1 MKQHAPACDRNQIYI
16 LETLAGILPGKK
28 KLLEI
33 GSGTGQH
40 AAYLAPH
47 FPDLTWFPTDLEE
60 NLASI
65 NAWCNDSPAANIETA
80 SVLNLATGQWP
91 VESCDAVVCI
101 NTIHIISWELV
112 EKLFTGV
119 GNVLSKEG
127 VFYAYGPYEYENEPL
142 VESNQ
147 NFNVWLQQRDP
158 ASGIRKFE
166 KVNELARKNDLVFQF
181 DKSMPA
187 NNRSIC
193 WKKV

>member
-1 MKQHAPACDRNQIYI
+1 MKQHAPACDRNQSYI
-16 LETLAGILPGKK
+16 LEILQGILPGKK

-47 FPDLTWFPTDLEE
+47 FPGLSWYPSDLEE

-65 NAWCNDSPAANIETA
+65 NAWRDES
-80 SVLNLATGQWP
+80 SVTNVESARALNLATGLWP
-91 VESCDAVVCI
+91 VTSCDAVVCI

-119 GNVLSKEG
+119 GNVLSKDG
-127 VFYAYGPYEYENEPL
+127 VFYVYGPYEYENESL
-142 VESNQ
+142 SESNV
-147 NFNVWLQQRDP
+147 NFNEWLRQRDP

-166 KVNELARKNDLVFQF
+166 NVNELARKNDLIFQF

-187 NNRSIC
+187 NNHSIV
-193 WKKV
+193 WKKN

>member
-1 MKQHAPACDRNQIYI
+1 MKQHAPACDRNQAYI
-16 LETLAGILPGKK
+16 LEILQGILPGKK

-47 FPDLTWFPTDLEE
+47 FTNLTWFPTDLEE

-65 NAWCNDSPAANIETA
+65 NAWCNDSAAANIEPA
-80 SVLNLATGQWP
+80 RSLNLASGQWP
-91 VESCDAVVCI
+91 VNLCDAVVCI
-101 NTIHIISWELV
+101 NTIHIISWALV

-119 GNVLSKEG
+119 GKVLSNEG
-127 VFYAYGPYEYENEPL
+127 IFYVYGPYEYENEPL
-142 VESNQ
+142 VESNR
-147 NFNVWLQQRDP
+147 NFNDWLRQRDP

-166 KVNELARKNDLVFQF
+166 KVNELARKNDLVLQF

-193 WKKV
+193 WKKN

>member
-1 MKQHAPACDRNQIYI
+1 MKQHAPACDRNQAYI
-16 LETLAGILPGKK
+16 LEILQGLLPGKK

-47 FPDLTWFPTDLEE
+47 FPNLTWFPTDLEE

-65 NAWCNDSPAANIETA
+65 NAWCNDSPATNIESARTLDLA
-80 SVLNLATGQWP
+80 SGQWP
-91 VESCDAVVCI
+91 VNSCDAVVCI

-119 GNVLSKEG
+119 GNVLSDEG
-127 VFYAYGPYEYENEPL
+127 IFYVYGPYEYENKSL

-147 NFNVWLQQRDP
+147 NFNAWLRQRDP

-166 KVNELARKNDLVFQF
+166 KV
-181 DKSMPA
+181 
-187 NNRSIC
+187 RSEERRVGKEC
-193 WKKV
+193 RSRWSPYH

>member
-1 MKQHAPACDRNQIYI
+1 MKQHAPACDRNQAFI

-40 AAYLAPH
+40 AAYLAPQ
-47 FPDLTWFPTDLEE
+47 FPNLTWFPTDLEE

-91 VESCDAVVCI
+91 VKSCDAVVCI

-112 EKLFTGV
+112 EKLFTGAA
-119 GNVLSKEG
+119 NVLSKEG
-127 VFYAYGPYEYENEPL
+127 VFYVYGPYEYENEPL
-142 VESNQ
+142 AESNQ
-147 NFNVWLQQRDP
+147 NFNAWLQQRDP

-166 KVNELARKNDLVFQF
+166 KVNELARKNDLIFQF